1 MLATRTVSRE
11 TVPAADGTL
20 PHLFLLL
27 VCSRLAVPSM
37 RLSLRGTEELTIGR
51 GDLQRGPLPR
61 RDGHVALAVPD
72 DRMSVKHAAF
82 RRVMGTWVLAD
93 AGSRNGTFVNG
104 HRIEREVLADGDLV
118 ELGHSFFLFRSG
130 IVASATDPPLLYS
143 DELSRKAAGFETLIP
158 SLAADFGRAEAV
170 ARSAVSVVI
179 RGETGTGK
187 EVVASGLH
195 ALSGRPG
202 RFVAVNCA
210 ALFPANDALELVRNA
225 DGGTL
230 FLDAVE
236 ELPAAAQPLLSR
248 VLEQAEVWP
257 VGATQPVAVDL
268 RMIAAT
274 QQDLD
279 ALVSRQQFRGDLLAR
294 LSGLTFAL
302 PALRERREDLGLL
315 IRSLLKRHARDPA
328 TQSALTCDAARA
340 LLLHSWPRNVR
351 ELDKALQA
359 ALVLAGH
366 EPIGLR
372 HLPANL
378 QGSPVRP
385 TQVSVAAEE
394 SPTQASP
401 AMKMQHFIDEL
412 WRRHVV
418 RVLVAYSVALF
429 GALQGAD
436 VIVTRLSLPPR
447 WMTWIVAAGL
457 VGFPVAG
464 VLAWVFDWTRQG
476 IVRTPALSGAQQ
488 TTLAPAQRGRRNAI
502 TFAGWILFLIT
513 VASAI
518 WWRIRHT

>member
-1 MLATRTVSRE
+1 MGAMLATRTVSRE

-72 DRMSVKHAAF
+72 DRMSVRHAAF

-130 IVASATDPPLLYS
+130 IVASA
-143 DELSRKAAGFETLIP
+143 
-158 SLAADFGRAEAV
+158 
-170 ARSAVSVVI
+170 
-179 RGETGTGK
+179 
-187 EVVASGLH
+187 
-195 ALSGRPG
+195 
-202 RFVAVNCA
+202 
-210 ALFPANDALELVRNA
+210 
-225 DGGTL
+225 
-230 FLDAVE
+230 
-236 ELPAAAQPLLSR
+236 
-248 VLEQAEVWP
+248 
-257 VGATQPVAVDL
+257 QPVAVDL

-366 EPIGLR
+366 DPIGLR

-502 TFAGWILFLIT
+502 TFAGWILFLMT